1 MTPLLFLLACT
12 DDVTGTDSG
21 STPDSGTTDSA
32 PAPTHLLITT
42 VDGIERRTLDG
53 DLETLW
59 AWSDLTD
66 ACDAGCNPEGVQV
79 DGDGLLVAYSA
90 SMSSG
95 GILRLKAENGDLVR
109 DWELQDY
116 GFPHDAITDPSGLG
130 VIVAETFAGRLLW
143 LDPSDETVLATLDDS
158 HSSWD
163 YSLPNSLELIEH
175 TGQSYLL
182 MSNRG
187 NDLSGGSGSAVD
199 GSLVLWDIT
208 DPTNPAQVWHYPESG
223 TVGMPHSPVMK
234 RVSGTWVLAYAHTI
248 GVSYAGN
255 EVHSSVGLAISDD
268 LTAQPTYV
276 ADGVLPTALGDIE
289 TSRGVDLGTDGRLY
303 VVETGSRG
311 GDGRLLT
318 ATLPELT
325 PAGSSGAYSESHADQ
340 IFVTLDD
347 AAVLADDLGGAFEP
361 RLWTP
366 SY

>member
-1 MTPLLFLLACT
+1 MVGRSPDAPSRFIVSGRSGCGDSNTRSPHPGVSGSAYGTPRNCPTPL
-12 DDVTGTDSG
+12 G
-21 STPDSGTTDSA
+21 SRFPISFTSPPGSVSTA
-32 PAPTHLLITT
+32 
-42 VDGIERRTLDG
+42 V
-53 DLETLW
+53 
-59 AWSDLTD
+59 
-66 ACDAGCNPEGVQV
+66 
-79 DGDGLLVAYSA
+79 
-90 SMSSG
+90 G
-95 GILRLKAENGDLVR
+95 GA
-109 DWELQDY
+109 
-116 GFPHDAITDPSGLG
+116 
-130 VIVAETFAGRLLW
+130 
-143 LDPSDETVLATLDDS
+143 
-158 HSSWD
+158 
-163 YSLPNSLELIEH
+163 
-175 TGQSYLL
+175 
-182 MSNRG
+182 
-187 NDLSGGSGSAVD
+187 GSAVD

-248 GVSYAGN
+248 GMSDAGN

-289 TSRGVDLGTDGRLY
+289 TSRGVELGTDGRLY